1 MIENSKKLLR
11 EIGKIRIIV
20 IRKWKYITITCM
32 EAKKMAQKKKRNQAT
47 AGIFQIYSELD
58 KEKKHTYT
66 GASKRIPICVR
77 DYKQFLLKGTA
88 SKKLTQMVETISQ
101 ETGKAFEE
109 VVDSLTYEVIKE
121 ATPEK
126 VQEEKDKMKSQ
137 QQKEG
142 GKSATK

>member
-1 MIENSKKLLR
+1 M
-11 EIGKIRIIV
+11 
-20 IRKWKYITITCM
+20 M
-32 EAKKMAQKKKRNQAT
+32 AKKKKQKQPT

-88 SKKLTQMVETISQ
+88 SKTLTQMVEALSQ
-101 ETGKAFEE
+101 ETDKPFEK
-109 VVDSLTYEVIKE
+109 VVESLTYDVIKE
-121 ATPEK
+121 ASPDK
-126 VQEEKDKMKSQ
+126 VQEEKDKL
-137 QQKEG
+137 QKEG

>member
-1 MIENSKKLLR
+1 M
-11 EIGKIRIIV
+11 
-20 IRKWKYITITCM
+20 
-32 EAKKMAQKKKRNQAT
+32 AKKKKQKQAT

-88 SKKLTQMVETISQ
+88 SKKLTQMIETLSQ

-121 ATPEK
+121 AAPEK
-126 VQEEKDKMKSQ
+126 VQEEKDKL
-137 QQKEG
+137 QKEG
-142 GKSATK
+142 GKSVVK